1 MNKFFKY
8 YLGIWVI
15 LLAIFNS
22 FVFLLP
28 WKNVTPETS
37 QAFWLGYGLITAS
50 YIGHLIV
57 SYLVF
62 KENKLQK
69 IFYKI
74 PLLRIS
80 GANLVMSAGLGLA
93 ILFGT
98 LTMIVPDFPV
108 AIGFVVCFVT
118 LGLNVVALLRAHFTS
133 EEIGRIDEEIKEKT
147 FYIKALTVDAE
158 RLVARAKSDEVKS
171 ECKKI
176 YEAVRYSDPMST
188 DELKSIE
195 EQISGKF
202 SMFSDAVLS
211 DDKDAAANIS
221 AELENLIGDRNK
233 KCKLLK

>member
-1 MNKFFKY
+1 MNKYFKY
-8 YLGIWVI
+8 YLSTWVI

-22 FVFLLP
+22 FVFLIP
-28 WKNVTPETS
+28 WQNLTPETT

-74 PLLRIS
+74 PMLRTS
-80 GANLVMSAGLGLA
+80 GANLILSVGLGLA
-93 ILFGT
+93 IIFGT
-98 LTMIVPDFPV
+98 LSMVIPNFPI
-108 AIGFVVCFVT
+108 AIGFVICFAT
-118 LGLNVVALLRAHFTS
+118 LGLNVIALLRAHFTS
-133 EEIGRIDEEIKEKT
+133 EEISRIDDDIKERT

-158 RLVARAKSDEVKS
+158 RLIGRAKSDEVKA
-171 ECKKI
+171 ECKKV

-195 EQISGKF
+195 KQISAEF
-202 SMFSDAVLS
+202 SLFSDAVLS
-211 DDKDAAANIS
+211 DDKDAVSNIS
-221 AELENLIGDRNK
+221 TELKNLISDRNK